1 MKISLITVT
10 YNSEAT
16 IRATIE
22 SVLQQDYCNIEHI
35 IVDGLSQDQTLHILS
50 DYPSI
55 KKIIS
60 EPDTGIYEAMNKGL
74 QIATGDIIGIL
85 NSDDFYVDNKI
96 ITIIAD
102 YFKENRAI
110 QAVYANLV
118 YVDRHNT
125 DIIKRIWEAG
135 QFNKQQFLNGW
146 TLPHPT
152 FFVQKAVY
160 DRYGH
165 YNTTLKIAADYELI
179 LRFLYKFNIKVAYLP
194 ITIVKMR
201 VGGASNGSLKKRLL
215 VHQEDKLAW
224 SINHL
229 KPLFYTV
236 YLKPLR
242 KIYQFR
248 LKTYLTTYLKFL

>member
-16 IRATIE
+16 IRATVE
-22 SVLQQDYCNIEHI
+22 SVVQQDYCNIEHI
-35 IVDGLSQDQTLHILS
+35 IIDGLSQDQTLTILS

-55 KKIIS
+55 KKVIS

-85 NSDDFYVDNKI
+85 NSDDFYVDNKVI
-96 ITIIAD
+96 ATIAD
-102 YFKENRAI
+102 YFKENTLT

-118 YVDRHNT
+118 YVDRDNT
-125 DIIKRIWEAG
+125 DIIKRIWVAG
-135 QFNKQQFLNGW
+135 EFDRQQFLNGW

-152 FFVQKAVY
+152 FFVRKEVY
-160 DRYGH
+160 ERYGA

-179 LRFLYKFNIKVAYLP
+179 LRFLYKFNVNVAYLP

-201 VGGASNGSLKKRLL
+201 VGGASNGSFKKRVLGY
-215 VHQEDKLAW
+215 QENKLAW
-224 SINHL
+224 SANHL
-229 KPLFYTV
+229 KPFFYTI

-242 KIYQFR
+242 KLGQFR
-248 LKTYLTTYLKFL
+248 LGTYLINHLKFR